1 MTTAVPIDPRRRVEM
16 FGCLAEMIGGFAQL
30 GAGPAALTHED
41 LNRQMR
47 AGTVFKLTASVGHA
61 GPMDVLIQS
70 VQIDGSVFD
79 VVQIEAPLRDAPFV
93 FQP

>member
-1 MTTAVPIDPRRRVEM
+1 M
-16 FGCLAEMIGGFAQL
+16 FGCIADMIGGFAQL
-30 GAGPAALTHED
+30 GAGRGALSLDE

-47 AGTVFKLTASVGHA
+47 AGTVFRLITSVGHA
-61 GPMDVLIQS
+61 GPLDVLIQG

-79 VVQIEAPLRDAPFV
+79 VVHIEAPLRDAPFA